1 MLWSPSLQDR
11 PAWASLE
18 ALDLREGDPASA
30 PRGRGRGR
38 ALASPAQ
45 GLPGSVLCRAG
56 VLASVDGGGIVRGW
70 ALPFAGLAGSRK
82 HGAASEPRACPG
94 VSAPGPRPWSLLC
107 FQLKFREHS
116 SFTSTGTTLGPPG
129 SGGKEKT
136 QGTPGAPEAQDWM
149 GNEWSGARGL
159 YRAQATP
166 SPPAL
171 PSPLTGTVTHVAAS
185 VKAVAGRRLCQRP
198 GASGQSTDGP

>member
-116 SFTSTGTTLGPPG
+116 SFTSTGTPLGPPG
-129 SGGKEKT
+129 SGGKGKPRGPLGLLRPRT
-136 QGTPGAPEAQDWM
+136 GWGTSGAGPGAFIEPRPRSPHQPCLPH
-149 GNEWSGARGL
+149 SPAR
-159 YRAQATP
+159 
-166 SPPAL
+166 SPM
-171 PSPLTGTVTHVAAS
+171 SPH
-185 VKAVAGRRLCQRP
+185 Q
-198 GASGQSTDGP
+198 